1 MEGLWPD
8 QTPKSALNS
17 LHQTL
22 FYLRRDIEPWYEDGY
37 TADYV
42 RMEGDMVYLDQDL
55 FQVDSIAFARQAAD
69 ILRRG
74 STTERGPE
82 MLRLYRGAFAPEF
95 EYEEWAEAWRTSLHG
110 AYLHLAQSTV
120 GELMR
125 AKRYDEAVAVATPV
139 TNIDPS
145 AHELRSSLI
154 ACLAALGST
163 DAAQAHYRTLAAL
176 YHRDFGTPLGPYE
189 EVVRGSGS

>member
-1 MEGLWPD
+1 
-8 QTPKSALNS
+8 
-17 LHQTL
+17 
-22 FYLRRDIEPWYEDGY
+22 
-37 TADYV
+37 
-42 RMEGDMVYLDQDL
+42 
-55 FQVDSIAFARQAAD
+55 
-69 ILRRG
+69 
-74 STTERGPE
+74 
-82 MLRLYRGAFAPEF
+82 
-95 EYEEWAEAWRTSLHG
+95 
-110 AYLHLAQSTV
+110 
-120 GELMR
+120 LMR